1 VLLDDR
7 DHDHD
12 HDRDDDDDHDDDDVD
27 VDEGTM
33 VEAVILVS
41 EYSCNRRND
50 TPFFF
55 SETRS
60 SSNAIWGRNI
70 PHYIPH
76 FSKTR

>member
-1 VLLDDR
+1 VSL
-7 DHDHD
+7 
-12 HDRDDDDDHDDDDVD
+12 DDHDDDDDDDDDDVDVD

-60 SSNAIWGRNI
+60 
-70 PHYIPH
+70 
-76 FSKTR
+76 

>member
-1 VLLDDR
+1 VSL
-7 DHDHD
+7 
-12 HDRDDDDDHDDDDVD
+12 DDHDDDDDDDVDVD

-60 SSNAIWGRNI
+60 
-70 PHYIPH
+70 
-76 FSKTR
+76 